1 MAITTRPDRPLA
13 VAALLA
19 GALLGG
25 EVAAQPVAVP
35 PAGAA
40 SVPGQNIVPDPIQA
54 LGGRPAVP
62 VPAASAPA
70 RGWRVAP
77 AVKATATTTSN
88 VAMQSGG
95 SSTADTV
102 VAVTPQLQV
111 FGTTAD
117 YRLNGSVAAD
127 FVQYVGRSRAD
138 RIFPRGQV
146 TLNTRLLERLVF
158 LDGELGA
165 DTTSSTPFDLLGDGA
180 TYYNANTVTRERLS
194 PYIDRELSPQSR
206 ITARS
211 DHVLT
216 QGRGNT
222 AGTLIDNTDAY
233 VRTNTARYDLR
244 PQPFGL
250 RADYSHQNTRYT
262 DGTSSGLTL
271 ATAKVSALY
280 SPDPALT
287 LGITGGTDAA
297 RYTTND
303 VRETLRGGLLRWA
316 PTDRTVF
323 DAVVER
329 RFFGT
334 GWNAT
339 LTHRTPFMALS
350 AGMVKQASTYAAR
363 LGSLQAGGNVPSM
376 IDAILQTRIQDEVV
390 RQAAVQDLMTKR
402 GLPTTL
408 NGPVDLFSRTVQLQQ
423 GVNVTLALVGVRH
436 TVTVRVYQ
444 VRLQDLYGPNDDTP
458 GILGLASDSIQR
470 GVSLGLSRR
479 LTPDT
484 TADLTLVQTR
494 TEGIG
499 LNAALGT
506 RSGTLVRLG
515 ATHALSPRTTVIGSV
530 RHQTGSTALSTGNA
544 TETAVSAGV
553 LHRF

>member
-1 MAITTRPDRPLA
+1 M
-13 VAALLA
+13 
-19 GALLGG
+19 
-25 EVAAQPVAVP
+25 
-35 PAGAA
+35 
-40 SVPGQNIVPDPIQA
+40 
-54 LGGRPAVP
+54 
-62 VPAASAPA
+62 
-70 RGWRVAP
+70 
-77 AVKATATTTSN
+77 
-88 VAMQSGG
+88 
-95 SSTADTV
+95 
-102 VAVTPQLQV
+102 
-111 FGTTAD
+111 
-117 YRLNGSVAAD
+117 
-127 FVQYVGRSRAD
+127 
-138 RIFPRGQV
+138 
-146 TLNTRLLERLVF
+146 
-158 LDGELGA
+158 
-165 DTTSSTPFDLLGDGA
+165 
-180 TYYNANTVTRERLS
+180 
-194 PYIDRELSPQSR
+194 
-206 ITARS
+206 
-211 DHVLT
+211 
-216 QGRGNT
+216 
-222 AGTLIDNTDAY
+222 
-233 VRTNTARYDLR
+233 
-244 PQPFGL
+244 
-250 RADYSHQNTRYT
+250 
-262 DGTSSGLTL
+262 
-271 ATAKVSALY
+271 
-280 SPDPALT
+280 
-287 LGITGGTDAA
+287 
-297 RYTTND
+297 
-303 VRETLRGGLLRWA
+303 
-316 PTDRTVF
+316 F

-350 AGMVKQASTYAAR
+350 AGMVRQASTYAAR

-436 TVTVRVYQ
+436 TVTVRVFHI
-444 VRLQDLYGPNDDTP
+444 RLQDLYGPNDDTP

-470 GVSLGLSRR
+470 GASLGLSRR

-499 LNAALGT
+499 LNASLGT
-506 RSGTLVRLG
+506 RNGTLVRLG